1 MGCLMSIEENVAVIE
16 LPYTESVSCYLERK
30 GKYLWSFTFVKDGAK
45 VLFKGNVLNPDQDKL
60 IESITENM
68 ADYFSSYG
76 ISGLKAAVSRIL
88 DVIEN
93 PSNYTWQNREDSDIL
108 NKIPEDVAEIKEEK
122 EIPLT
127 DIRVTDETKETLL
140 EVEEIKETEEPL
152 SETIKTSISKI
163 SEEKPE
169 LLLKEIVV
177 EGGKTTLQIYARN
190 PNEWKI
196 MAIQGRS
203 ESPFVIN
210 ISSTVVDDVADK
222 LNEQLE
228 FFSFSGAYDAAEKL
242 VDVLNN
248 IDEYFP
254 KEEVSLSSGDETSIE
269 EMPSL
274 EEIVKELRT
283 AEDVD
288 RYIELMKDSVK
299 DEERIA
305 FLKDTRISHVEDI
318 TGHIY
323 RRGADKW
330 LLSFSSTNTGES
342 LSKTLQINELTEED
356 VARVL
361 NQGIPQI
368 SLSAALLAAEKVLQ
382 IIQELRQRP
391 QEELVINQ
399 AVEHFLEVVQEHKD
413 IEKATELSIELL
425 RKFGELKNSLGVIK
439 FGSKAISLLDM
450 REKYSDANKLRMDIT
465 DQLLELDVDLF
476 IEFADESINK
486 LIEREQ
492 LLDASKLCGMLVD
505 ALISRYSEYR
515 VDLRVIVQYMKK
527 TVEVLQKADLM
538 RTLAEHSVE
547 YGEFLLNNFD
557 QVSEDDHEL
566 NNLVKEEIV
575 EFFTSALNFFE
586 TLEDRFDLLE
596 TSEKVINLLSENEKL
611 EEEAVLFSQRGFK
624 YFQEEGKDDLVL
636 ELASTLSKRLMKE
649 EEKKYL
655 KALEFVNA
663 VIKVFIERK
672 EFEKIIKFGFET
684 VDDLIKINQMSEARE
699 YLMTFTDFAIQAY
712 ENDFDQT
719 AEIILSSAAKMKEIG
734 ESKEVI
740 DRLFTLIEYT
750 EDIDEALKI
759 YNENALPMLCA
770 EGDFQLSTE
779 FVNQV
784 SEYISQL
791 GGPNA
796 PKRVAEFNFS
806 FAKAILKTDSY
817 SLALEYLEKAYESYE
832 ASGDTYTAIKVYL
845 DTYEIFVNSK
855 SEEGFKVISY
865 ITDYYQEKRLLRLL
879 IPILENVIG
888 ILIKNEVYA
897 SCLQYI
903 TQVSTLYEEMADID
917 SAYHVLAKHRDILQD
932 KDLNLAQKL
941 TEQLLNRAINVDHDY
956 NAGIEILKPF
966 VEFLIRQKN
975 YETAY
980 EYIKQL
986 REYFEAVKGIGKGT
1000 VLFTQYKDQ
1009 IVATGD
1015 IGWGEKLI
1023 EFVVEMNL
1031 AEHRETIAAIISKEF
1046 AEQLISLNQYNR
1058 AVKHAKTAAHQFFKS
1073 EKHDDAINFLQELV
1087 ESFETNDQ
1095 FKITDQAEIIK
1106 TLAELKAKTDE
1117 WTNGAALCIRF
1128 VKKLLDKETLNI
1140 ELANTMMLT
1149 AIEITKTH
1157 DPTKAIDI
1165 AQKYIDKLDNLGRYE
1180 ESAQFTLEIIKI
1192 YYTIKNPDAAEEY
1205 AKQAIQKLLKI
1216 EGVIGTQKFV
1226 KTLVSE
1232 VKDLKTLEKLLLS
1245 LSEEFTSAEFIEAA
1259 RAVFEEVLQTLQVEN
1274 RARISA
1280 KLYEKFSFL
1289 VQEFSQDLMV
1299 EYAYKAADHFRSFE
1313 DFIGMTRVFE
1323 NLSDQLAFDDFDRAI
1338 KILKRC
1344 IFVLKQLNANF
1355 PLQNLILHLDEREIT
1370 LRAMELGLDVKQLL
1384 EID

>member
-1 MGCLMSIEENVAVIE
+1 MSIEENVAVIE

-30 GKYLWSFTFVKDGAK
+30 GKYLWSFTFVKDGAT
-45 VLFKGNVLNPDQDKL
+45 VLFKGNILNPDQDKL
-60 IESITENM
+60 IESITDNM
-68 ADYFSSYG
+68 ASYFSSYG
-76 ISGLKAAVSRIL
+76 ISGLHAAVSKIL

-93 PSNYTWQNREDSDIL
+93 PSNYTWQNKEDIDIL
-108 NKIPEDVAEIKEEK
+108 HKLPEDVAEIKEEK
-122 EIPLT
+122 EVPLT
-127 DIRVTDETKETLL
+127 DIRETKETKETLV
-140 EVEEIKETEEPL
+140 EVEEIKETEKPL
-152 SETIKTSISKI
+152 SEAIKTPISKI

-169 LLLKEIVV
+169 LLVKEIAV
-177 EGGKTTLQIYARN
+177 EGGKTTLQIHARN
-190 PNEWKI
+190 PNEWRI
-196 MAIQGRS
+196 VAIHGRS
-203 ESPFVIN
+203 ASPSAIN
-210 ISSTVVDDVADK
+210 ISSTVIDDVADK

-248 IDEYFP
+248 IEDYFP
-254 KEEVSLSSGDETSIE
+254 KEEVSVSIGDEASVD

-274 EEIVKELRT
+274 EETVKKLRT

-299 DEERIA
+299 DEERMA
-305 FLKDTRISHVEDI
+305 FLKDIRIAHVEDV

-323 RRGADKW
+323 RRGADNW

-342 LSKTLQINELTEED
+342 LSKTLQINELNDED

-382 IIQELRQRP
+382 VIQELRQRP

-399 AVEHFLEVVQEHKD
+399 AVEHFLGVVQEHKD

-425 RKFGELKNSLGVIK
+425 KKFGELENSLGVIK
-439 FGSKAISLLDM
+439 FGSNAISLLDM
-450 REKYSDANKLRMDIT
+450 REKYSDANRLRMDIA

-486 LIEREQ
+486 LTERGQ
-492 LLDASKLCGMLVD
+492 LLDASKLCSLLVD
-505 ALISRYSEYR
+505 TLTKRYSEYR

-538 RTLAEHSVE
+538 RTLAENSVE

-557 QVSEDDHEL
+557 QLGEEDHEL
-566 NNLVKEEIV
+566 NKLVKEEIV

-596 TSEKVINLLSENEKL
+596 TTEKILNLLSETDKL

-624 YFQEEGKDDLVL
+624 YFSEEGKDDLVL
-636 ELASTLSKRLMKE
+636 ELASTLSKKLMKE

-663 VIKVFIERK
+663 VIKIFIERK

-684 VDDLIKINQMSEARE
+684 IDDLIRINQKSEARE

-712 ENDFDQT
+712 ENDFNQT
-719 AEIILSSAAKMKEIG
+719 AEITLSSAAKMKEIG

-759 YNENALPMLCA
+759 YNEKALPMLCA
-770 EGDFQLSTE
+770 EGDFHLATE
-779 FVNQV
+779 FVDQV

-796 PKRVAEFNFS
+796 PRRVAEFNFS

-832 ASGDTYTAIKVYL
+832 AAGDTYTAIKVYL

-865 ITDYYQEKRLLRLL
+865 IADYYQEKRLLRLL
-879 IPILENVIG
+879 IPILENVIE
-888 ILIKNEVYA
+888 ILVKNEVYA
-897 SCLQYI
+897 SCLEYI

-917 SAYHVLAKHRDILQD
+917 SAYNILVKYRDILQD
-932 KDLNLAQKL
+932 KDFNLSKKL
-941 TEQLLNRAINVDHDY
+941 TEQLLNRSINVDHDY
-956 NAGIEILKPF
+956 NAGIEILKPL
-966 VEFLIRQKN
+966 VEFLIQQKN
-975 YETAY
+975 YETAF
-980 EYIKQL
+980 EHITQL
-986 REYFEAVKGIGKGT
+986 REYFDIVKGIGKGT

-1009 IVATGD
+1009 IVAAGD
-1015 IGWGEKLI
+1015 IGWAEKLVELI
-1023 EFVVEMNL
+1023 VEMNL
-1031 AEHRETIAAIISKEF
+1031 SEHRETIAAIISQEF
-1046 AEQLISLNQYNR
+1046 SEQLFQLNQYTR
-1058 AVKHAKTAAHQFFKS
+1058 GVKHATAAAQYFFRS

-1095 FKITDQAEIIK
+1095 IKITDKAEIIK

-1128 VKKLLDKETLNI
+1128 VKQLLDKETQNI

-1149 AIEITKTH
+1149 AIEITKAR
-1157 DPTKAIDI
+1157 DPTKTIDI
-1165 AQKYIDKLDNLGRYE
+1165 AQKYIDKLDTMGRYQ
-1180 ESAQFTLEIIKI
+1180 ESVQFSLEIIKI
-1192 YYTIKNPDAAEEY
+1192 HYLIKNPDTAEEY
-1205 AKQAIQKLLKI
+1205 AKQAIQKLLKT
-1216 EGVIGTQKFV
+1216 EGVGGTQQFV

-1232 VKDLKTLEKLLLS
+1232 VKDLKTLENLLLN

-1280 KLYEKFSFL
+1280 KLYEKFSYL

-1299 EYAYKAADHFRSFE
+1299 EYAYKAADHFRSYE

-1323 NLSDQLAFDDFDRAI
+1323 NLSDQLAFEDFDRSV
-1338 KILKRC
+1338 KVLKRC
-1344 IFVLKQLNANF
+1344 IFILKQLNANF

>member
-1 MGCLMSIEENVAVIE
+1 MGCLMSTEENVAVIE
-16 LPYTESVSCYLERK
+16 LPYTESVACYIEKK
-30 GKYLWSFTFVKDGAK
+30 GKYLWSFTFVKDGSA
-45 VLFKGNVLNPDQDKL
+45 VLFKGNILNPDQDKL

-76 ISGLKAAVSRIL
+76 ISGLKAAVNKVL

-93 PSNYTWQNREDSDIL
+93 PDNYTWQNRDDMDVL
-108 NKIPEDVAEIKEEK
+108 NKTPEDVAEIEEEE

-127 DIRVTDETKETLL
+127 DISETEETKETLV
-140 EVEEIKETEEPL
+140 EVEEIKETETPL
-152 SETIKTSISKI
+152 SETIETPISEI

-169 LLLKEIVV
+169 LLIKEIVV
-177 EGGKTTLQIYARN
+177 EGGKTTLQIHARS
-190 PNEWKI
+190 PNEWQI
-196 MAIQGRS
+196 MAIHGRS
-203 ESPFVIN
+203 ESPFAIN

-248 IDEYFP
+248 IEEYFP
-254 KEEVSLSSGDETSIE
+254 KEEVSVSSGDEISIE

-283 AEDVD
+283 AKDVD

-299 DEERIA
+299 DEERMA
-305 FLKDTRISHVEDI
+305 FLKDIRIAHVEDV

-342 LSKTLQINELTEED
+342 LSKTLQINELTDED
-356 VARVL
+356 IARVL

-382 IIQELRQRP
+382 VIQELRQRP

-399 AVEHFLEVVQEHKD
+399 AVEHFLQVVQENKD

-450 REKYSDANKLRMDIT
+450 REKYSDANKLRMNIT
-465 DQLLELDVDLF
+465 EQLLELDIDLF

-486 LIEREQ
+486 LIERGQ
-492 LLDASKLCGMLVD
+492 LLDASKLCSMLVD
-505 ALISRYSEYR
+505 ALIKRYSEYR
-515 VDLRVIVQYMKK
+515 VDLRVIIQYMKR

-538 RTLAEHSVE
+538 RTLAEYSVE

-575 EFFTSALNFFE
+575 EFFTSALNFYE

-596 TSEKVINLLSENEKL
+596 TAEKAINLLSENERL
-611 EEEAVLFSQRGFK
+611 EEEAVILSQRGFK

-655 KALEFVNA
+655 IALEFVNA
-663 VIKVFIERK
+663 VIKIFIEQK
-672 EFEKIIKFGFET
+672 EFEKIVKFGFET

-699 YLMTFTDFAIQAY
+699 YLITFTDFAIQSY
-712 ENDFDQT
+712 EDDFDKT
-719 AEIILSSAAKMKEIG
+719 AEITLSSAAKMKEIG
-734 ESKEVI
+734 EAKEVI

-759 YNENALPMLCA
+759 YNEKALPMLCKDDDLHLA
-770 EGDFQLSTE
+770 TE
-779 FVNQV
+779 FINQV

-806 FAKAILKTDSY
+806 FAKAILKTENY

-879 IPILENVIG
+879 IPILENTID

-897 SCLQYI
+897 SCLEYI
-903 TQVSTLYEEMADID
+903 TQVATLYEEMADID
-917 SAYHVLAKHRDILQD
+917 SAYTILAEHREILQD
-932 KDLNLAQKL
+932 KDLSLAKKL

-956 NAGIEILKPF
+956 NAGIDILKPF
-966 VEFLIRQKN
+966 IEFLIQQKN

-980 EYIKQL
+980 EYITQL
-986 REYFEAVKGIGKGT
+986 REFFKASKGIGKGT
-1000 VLFTQYKDQ
+1000 VLLTQYKDQ
-1009 IVATGD
+1009 IVETGD
-1015 IGWGEKLI
+1015 IGWAEKLI
-1023 EFVVEMNL
+1023 EFIVEMNL
-1031 AEHRETIAAIISKEF
+1031 AEHRETIAAIISREF
-1046 AEQLISLNQYNR
+1046 CEQLISLNQCNR
-1058 AVKHAKTAAHQFFKS
+1058 AVKHAKTAAHHFFKS

-1106 TLAELKAKTDE
+1106 TLAELKAKTEE
-1117 WTNGAALCIRF
+1117 WTNAAALCIRF
-1128 VKKLLDKETLNI
+1128 VKKLLAAETQNI

-1149 AIEITKTH
+1149 AIEITKAH

-1165 AQKYIDKLDNLGRYE
+1165 AQKYIDKLDTLGRYE
-1180 ESAQFTLEIIKI
+1180 DSAQFTLEIIKI

-1205 AKQAIQKLLKI
+1205 AKQAIQKLLKT
-1216 EGVIGTQKFV
+1216 EGVRAAQKFV
-1226 KTLVSE
+1226 QTLVSE
-1232 VKDLKTLEKLLLS
+1232 VKDLKTLENLLLS

-1259 RAVFEEVLQTLQVEN
+1259 RAVFEEVIQTLQVEN

-1323 NLSDQLAFDDFDRAI
+1323 NLSDQLAFDDFDRAV
-1338 KILKRC
+1338 KVLKRC

-1370 LRAMELGLDVKQLL
+1370 LRAMELGMDVKQLL
-1384 EID
+1384 EIE